1 MDVLRLALAQCN
13 FSVGDFEGNV
23 AIIKDVIRQAQQ
35 LGVHVVA
42 FPELALTGYPPE
54 DLLLKPR
61 FIRATEKALEDV
73 ARAVKDMVCIVGT
86 VHSTEDIYNAAAI
99 IHAGKVIAYYH
110 KVFLPNYG
118 VFDEKRYFKEGEE
131 DMVLVVNGFPLGVSI
146 CEDIWYAEGPAAE
159 QAALGGAR
167 LLLNISSSPYHVEK
181 WKLRDHLLATR
192 AIENR
197 AYVAYANL
205 VGGQDELVFDGAS
218 MVYDPEGTLI
228 ARGRFFDEDLIVVDL
243 ELSKAFKASLH
254 DPRIRQER
262 FPAEKNNNDIRRVE
276 ITLAESDRPR
286 LTRSLIQEVLDPVDE
301 VFRALVTG
309 TRDYIRKNGFQK
321 AVIGLSGGIDSSL
334 VAVIATEALGA
345 ENVLGVTMPS
355 PISSKEGIED
365 AKLVAK
371 NLGIKILEVPIS
383 DPYQSFKNTLRPHF
397 AGRAEDITE
406 ENLQA
411 RIRGNILMAISNK
424 LGHLVLTTGNKS
436 EMAVGY
442 ATLYGDMAGGFAVIK
457 DVPKTLVYA
466 LAKHINQKAGRNII
480 PGRVIEKPP
489 SAELRPDQKD
499 TDSLPPYDVLDPILK
514 AYVEEDQ
521 GIDEIVGAGFDRDTV
536 RKVIRMVDHS
546 EYKRRQ
552 SPPGIKIT
560 ELAFGRD
567 RRLPITNRF
576 GG

>member
-1 MDVLRLALAQCN
+1 MDVLRLALAQRN

-23 AIIKDVIRQAQQ
+23 AIIREVIAEAER
-35 LGVHVVA
+35 LGVQVVA

-61 FIRATEKALEDV
+61 FIRATEKALDDV
-73 ARAVKDMVCIVGT
+73 ARTVKEMVCIVGT
-86 VHSTEDIYNAAAI
+86 VHSTEDIYNAAAVI
-99 IHAGKVIAYYH
+99 YNGKVVTYYH

-118 VFDEKRYFKEGEE
+118 VFDEKRYFKEGDE
-131 DMVLVVNGFPLGVSI
+131 DMVLVINGFPLGISI
-146 CEDIWYAEGPAAE
+146 CEDIWYVEGPATE

-167 LLLNISSSPYHVEK
+167 LLLNISSSPYHLEK

-205 VGGQDELVFDGAS
+205 AGGQDELVFDGAS

-228 ARGRFFDEDLIVVDL
+228 ARGKFFDEDLVVVDI
-243 ELSKAFKASLH
+243 ELSKAQKASLH

-262 FPAEKNNNDIRRVE
+262 FPADKNSNGIRRVE
-276 ITLAESDRPR
+276 ITLRESDRPR
-286 LTRSLIQEVLDPVDE
+286 LARTAIQEVPDPVEE
-301 VFRALVTG
+301 VFKALVTG

-345 ENVLGVTMPS
+345 DNVLGVTMPS

-365 AKLVAK
+365 AKQQAK

-383 DPYQSFKNTLRPHF
+383 DPYQSYKDALKPHF
-397 AGRAEDITE
+397 LGLAEDITE

-424 LGHLVLTTGNKS
+424 LGYLVLTTGNKS

-457 DVPKTLVYA
+457 DVPKTLVYQ
-466 LAKHINQKAGRNII
+466 LVEHINRKAGREVI
-480 PGRVIEKPP
+480 PRRVIEKPP
-489 SAELRPDQKD
+489 SAELRPEQKD

-514 AYVEEDQ
+514 AYVEDDQ
-521 GIDEIVGAGFDRDTV
+521 GIDEIVAAGFDRETV
-536 RKVIRMVDHS
+536 RNVIRMVDHS

-567 RRLPITNRF
+567 RRLPISNRF